1 MWSTD
6 GLEQPGSHAVD
17 YLKNNLLT
25 NFRVHCIDI
34 TKLLHKWLINQQ
46 Q

>member
-1 MWSTD
+1 MRSTE

-17 YLKNNLLT
+17 YLKNNLST
-25 NFRVHCIDI
+25 NFRVPCIDI
-34 TKLLHKWLINQQ
+34 TKLLYKLLINQQ